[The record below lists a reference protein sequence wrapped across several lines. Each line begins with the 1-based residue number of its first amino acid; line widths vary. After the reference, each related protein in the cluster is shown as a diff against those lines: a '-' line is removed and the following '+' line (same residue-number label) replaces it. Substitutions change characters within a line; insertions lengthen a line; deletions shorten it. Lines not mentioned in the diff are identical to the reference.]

1 MSYNRLIADELN
13 KNVERYIQTTAQPY
27 ALSSGHLY
35 GGKRVRDHPQQGFTA
50 YSQDPA
56 TLVPSNSL
64 MFNSEIYDDDNLEGS
79 GISGGK
85 YSVNKFV
92 RDFNKIGKLVKP
104 VAKPIIRALTNKA
117 VSKIQGAGVCGG
129 SDGVVNDYA
138 LNVGDYGEMDG
149 AGISGGKYSVKKFAR
164 DFNKIGKL
172 VKPVAKPIIKALT
185 DKAVSKIIGAGKRP
199 RGRPRK
205 TPLLDMQGAG
215 ISGGDYYGD
224 YEESSGAGISGGKY
238 SVNKFVRDFNKIGK
252 LVKPVAKPIFK
263 ALTNKAVSK
272 IEGAG
277 MSGGAELY
285 PPTVARGS
293 GVSGGARSARGELIK
308 KVMKEQGLTLGKAS
322 KYIKDNGLCFFN
334 FE

>member
-13 KNVERYIQTTAQPY
+13 KNVERYIQSTAQPY
-27 ALSSGHLY
+27 ALSTGHLY

-56 TLVPSNSL
+56 TLIPSNSL
-64 MFNSEIYDDDNLEGS
+64 MMSPSIYDTNDSLEGS

-117 VSKIQGAGVCGG
+117 VSKIQGAGYSG
-129 SDGVVNDYA
+129 GVVDDYA
-138 LNVGDYGEMDG
+138 LNAGEYEG
-149 AGISGGKYSVKKFAR
+149 AGISGGKYSVNKFSR
-164 DFNKIGKL
+164 DFKKIGKL
-172 VKPVAKPIIKALT
+172 IKPVAKPIIKALT
-185 DKAVSKIIGAGKRP
+185 DKAVSKIVGAGKRP

-205 TPLLDMQGAG
+205 TPLLEMSGAG
-215 ISGGDYYGD
+215 MSGGEYG
-224 YEESSGAGISGGKY
+224 YEGMEGAGISGGKY

-252 LVKPVAKPIFK
+252 LVKPVAKPIFR
-263 ALTNKAVSK
+263 ALTNKAVDK
-272 IEGAG
+272 IAGAG

-285 PPTVARGS
+285 PPTVARG
-293 GVSGGARSARGELIK
+293 GNKKGCGISGGARSARGELIK
-308 KVMKEQGLTLGKAS
+308 KVMREQGLKLGQAS
-322 KYIKDNGLCFFN
+322 KYIKENGLF
-334 FE
+334 

>member
-13 KNVERYIQTTAQPY
+13 KNVERYIQSTPQPY

-64 MFNSEIYDDDNLEGS
+64 MFSPSIYDTNDTLEGS

-117 VSKIQGAGVCGG
+117 VSKISGAGMSGG
-129 SDGVVNDYA
+129 EYMYEDM
-138 LNVGDYGEMDG
+138 EG

-185 DKAVSKIIGAGKRP
+185 DKAVSKIVGAGKRP

-205 TPLLDMQGAG
+205 TTLLPEEQMMMGAG
-215 ISGGDYYGD
+215 MSGGEYG
-224 YEESSGAGISGGKY
+224 YGGMEGAGISGGKY

-252 LVKPVAKPIFK
+252 LVKPVAKPIFR
-263 ALTNKAVSK
+263 ALTNKAVDK
-272 IEGAG
+272 IAGAG

-285 PPTVARGS
+285 PPTVARGGKRGS
-293 GVSGGARSARGELIK
+293 TARGELIK
-308 KVMKEQGLTLGKAS
+308 KVMKEHGLKLGQAS
-322 KYIKDNGLCFFN
+322 KFIKEHGLF
-334 FE
+334 

>member
-1 MSYNRLIADELN
+1 MMSYNRLIADELN

-27 ALSSGHLY
+27 ALSTGHLY

-56 TLVPSNSL
+56 TLIPSNSL
-64 MFNSEIYDDDNLEGS
+64 MFNPSIYDTDDGLEGS

-104 VAKPIIRALTNKA
+104 VAKPIIKALTNKA
-117 VSKIQGAGVCGG
+117 VSKIVGAGYSG
-129 SDGVVNDYA
+129 
-138 LNVGDYGEMDG
+138 GDYQNYGEYEATNG
-149 AGISGGKYSVKKFAR
+149 GGVSGGKYSVKKFAR

-215 ISGGDYYGD
+215 ISGGDYFGD
-224 YEESSGAGISGGKY
+224 YSDMEGAGISGGKY
-238 SVNKFVRDFNKIGK
+238 SVNKFVKDFNKIGK

-263 ALTNKAVSK
+263 ALTDKAVGK
-272 IEGAG
+272 IIGAG
-277 MSGGAELY
+277 ELY
-285 PPTVARGS
+285 PPTVAKGGKRGNT
-293 GVSGGARSARGELIK
+293 ARGELIK
-308 KVMKEQGLTLGKAS
+308 KVMREHGLKLGPAS
-322 KYIKDNGLCFFN
+322 KFIKENGLF
-334 FE
+334 

>member
-1 MSYNRLIADELN
+1 MMSYNRLIADELN
-13 KNVERYIQTTAQPY
+13 KRVERYIQSTPQPL

-56 TLVPSNSL
+56 SLIPSHSL
-64 MFNSEIYDDDNLEGS
+64 MMDSSIYDTGEMTGS

-117 VSKIQGAGVCGG
+117 VGKIAGAGYSGG
-129 SDGVVNDYA
+129 GYTMED
-138 LNVGDYGEMDG
+138 LEG

-205 TPLLDMQGAG
+205 NALLPEEQMMGSG
-215 ISGGDYYGD
+215 MSGGEYG
-224 YEESSGAGISGGKY
+224 YEGMEGAGISGGKY

-252 LVKPVAKPIFK
+252 LVKPVAKPIIR
-263 ALTNKAVSK
+263 ALTNKAVDK
-272 IEGAG
+272 IAGAG

-285 PPTVARGS
+285 PPTVARGGKRGS
-293 GVSGGARSARGELIK
+293 TARGELIK
-308 KVMKEQGLTLGKAS
+308 KVMKEHGLKLGQAS
-322 KYIKDNGLCFFN
+322 KFIKEHGLF
-334 FE
+334 

>member
-27 ALSSGHLY
+27 ALATGHLY

-56 TLVPSNSL
+56 TLIPSNSL
-64 MFNSEIYDDDNLEGS
+64 MFNPSIYDTDDGLEGS

-104 VAKPIIRALTNKA
+104 VAKPIIKALTNKA
-117 VSKIQGAGVCGG
+117 VSKIQGAGYSG
-129 SDGVVNDYA
+129 
-138 LNVGDYGEMDG
+138 GDYTMEDLEG
-149 AGISGGKYSVKKFAR
+149 AGISGGKYSVNKFAR
-164 DFNKIGKL
+164 DFKKIGKL

-215 ISGGDYYGD
+215 VSGGDYFGD
-224 YEESSGAGISGGKY
+224 YSDMEGAGISGGKY
-238 SVNKFVRDFNKIGK
+238 SVNKFVKDFNKIGK

-263 ALTNKAVSK
+263 ALTDKAVSK
-272 IEGAG
+272 IVGAG

-285 PPTVARGS
+285 PPTVAKG
-293 GVSGGARSARGELIK
+293 GKKGCGISGGARSARGELIK
-308 KVMKEQGLTLGKAS
+308 KVMREQGLKLGPAS
-322 KYIKDNGLCFFN
+322 KFIKENGLF
-334 FE
+334 

>member
-13 KNVERYIQTTAQPY
+13 KNVERYIQSTPQPY
-27 ALSSGHLY
+27 ALSTGHLY

-64 MFNSEIYDDDNLEGS
+64 MMDSSIYDTEGMSGS

-104 VAKPIIRALTNKA
+104 VAKPIFRALTNKA
-117 VSKIQGAGVCGG
+117 VDKIAGAGVSGG
-129 SDGVVNDYA
+129 FINDYA
-138 LNVGDYGEMDG
+138 LNAGNMDEMEG

-185 DKAVSKIIGAGKRP
+185 DKAVSKIVGAGRRP

-205 TPLLDMQGAG
+205 TALLPEEQMMMGAG
-215 ISGGDYYGD
+215 MSGGEYG
-224 YEESSGAGISGGKY
+224 YEGMEGAGISGGKY

-252 LVKPVAKPIFK
+252 LVKPVAKPIIR

-272 IEGAG
+272 ISGAG

-285 PPTVARGS
+285 PPTVARGGKRGS
-293 GVSGGARSARGELIK
+293 TARGELIK
-308 KVMKEQGLTLGKAS
+308 KVMREHGLKLGQAS
-322 KYIKDNGLCFFN
+322 KFIKEHGLF
-334 FE
+334 